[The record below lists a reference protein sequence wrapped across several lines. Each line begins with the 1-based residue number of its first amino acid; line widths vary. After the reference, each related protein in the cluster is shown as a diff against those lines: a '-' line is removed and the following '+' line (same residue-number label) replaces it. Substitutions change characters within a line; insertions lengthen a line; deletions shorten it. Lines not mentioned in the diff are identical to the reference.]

1 MAFCTGDYSYYMK
14 YTDTKLHQ
22 VVPGRFIKGGDFIYG
37 DGTGSATV
45 YNSETMES
53 EKNKLKFKEP
63 FLLAA
68 SANKEGQTGS

>member
-1 MAFCTGDYSYYMK
+1 MK
-14 YTDTKLHQ
+14 YKDTKFHS
-22 VVPGRFIKGGDFIYG
+22 VVPSRFIKGGDFTHG

-45 YNSETMES
+45 YNSETMPS

-68 SANKEGQTGS
+68 SAN